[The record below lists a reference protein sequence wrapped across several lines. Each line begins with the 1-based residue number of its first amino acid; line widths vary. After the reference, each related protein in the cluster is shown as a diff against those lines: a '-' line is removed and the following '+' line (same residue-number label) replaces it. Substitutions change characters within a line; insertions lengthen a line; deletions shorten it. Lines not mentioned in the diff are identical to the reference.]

1 MTKEPE
7 LFRPYH
13 HLAIVSELDN
23 FFPRY
28 SERYM
33 ASDVDAISA
42 VHEAPLLAVRDGHAI
57 HLADRAAVTST

>member
-23 FFPRY
+23 FFARTEIPTDRGC
-28 SERYM
+28 
-33 ASDVDAISA
+33 
-42 VHEAPLLAVRDGHAI
+42 HQPLSKTHFPL
-57 HLADRAAVTST
+57 